1 MSRTILLSGSVFS
14 SHSAYQSLQSGLI
27 GPISIDRVEKKS
39 QCSLPDAHCF
49 ILQCL
54 FRCKS
59 VGKSV
64 TSCLCMEGGSLS
76 VLKRKLAKEDCGLG
90 NVWDRILD
98 CSLSDIISFPP
109 KAGHPGSD
117 TPSPAVN
124 TSICPQFML
133 PNVETAVISTIIGKP
148 KNCATQYNVS
158 SNMWHTQG
166 SLPS

>member
-1 MSRTILLSGSVFS
+1 MYVLLHICATSLQGALAFLLILSLTSVRTPWTTLYVQNYSAFRVSVPLPY
-14 SHSAYQSLQSGLI
+14 SAYRSLQSGLI

-49 ILQCL
+49 MLQCL

-76 VLKRKLAKEDCGLG
+76 QLKRKLAKEDCGLG
-90 NVWDRILD
+90 NVWDRMLY

-109 KAGHPGSD
+109 RLGILAAPHLPLHS
-117 TPSPAVN
+117 TPLYV
-124 TSICPQFML
+124 L
-133 PNVETAVISTIIGKP
+133 
-148 KNCATQYNVS
+148 S
-158 SNMWHTQG
+158 SCC
-166 SLPS
+166 

>member
-1 MSRTILLSGSVFS
+1 MSRTISLSGSVFS

-27 GPISIDRVEKKS
+27 GPISIHRVEKKS

-98 CSLSDIISFPP
+98 CRLSDITSFPP
-109 KAGHPGSD
+109 KAGHLPLQS
-117 TPSPAVN
+117 TPPHVLS
-124 TSICPQFML
+124 SCCRML
-133 PNVETAVISTIIGKP
+133 RL
-148 KNCATQYNVS
+148 Q
-158 SNMWHTQG
+158 
-166 SLPS
+166 